1 MIATLWIGALAAA
14 LCCVLQDPAPEV
26 EAAKARLRTAMS
38 ATAIA
43 FEQSESGLSL
53 LARFDHDGDRKQTV
67 CVALAP
73 NQTNGLVCHNIY
85 TTVWIGAAAA
95 PDEALM
101 RRVFAQAKKLGA
113 FYMLNEGGTWAIRFG
128 LQFDATDLPET
139 LSADHPRVKE
149 LRDLVRFVDAVGEE
163 TDAWLNGAND
173 MK

>member
-113 FYMLNEGGTWAIRFG
+113 FYMLNEGARGPSALVCSSTRRTCPRRSRPIIRG
-128 LQFDATDLPET
+128 SRSCATSCASSMP
-139 LSADHPRVKE
+139 SAR
-149 LRDLVRFVDAVGEE
+149 RRMRG
-163 TDAWLNGAND
+163 
-173 MK
+173 